1 MRHITASILIA
12 AALTLSACSADS
24 NDAPSNGSDENSSS
38 SQDSNAS
45 SSKEAKEVIGTWE
58 QEQGEGEHK
67 STFTASVTED
77 VITVEWDFGPSSEEP
92 LWVGTFDA
100 AKAAKGET
108 VTSKKDA
115 GGIDPASDLM
125 MPDTLDVKIEDDQ
138 LIFTIDTD
146 GYPLDAALKKVDD
159 EPKIT
164 SELQNTDST
173 RSFKDNVLELPTAT
187 VTITG
192 HHVIDPGS
200 TGNRFGDKPI
210 VLFDFEMTNKT
221 DKDLKPSDF
230 SIFFTAIQDNNENS
244 INELEPGFSESTDLE
259 NMTDSI
265 KKGGT
270 VKGSS
275 AFELDDLTTPV
286 ELVAKDNFGE
296 TEVGSQTYKLEESTP
311 MDPAPKDEGSSPEL
325 PKKKEKDTHSV

>member
-1 MRHITASILIA
+1 MRHITVPFLIA

-24 NDAPSNGSDENSSS
+24 NDAPSNGSDENSSN

-45 SSKEAKEVIGTWE
+45 SAGEAKEIIGTWE
-58 QEQGEGEHK
+58 QEQGEGKHK
-67 STFTASVTED
+67 STFTASVTDD

-115 GGIDPASDLM
+115 GGLDAASDLM
-125 MPDTLDVKIEDDQ
+125 MPDTVDFKIEDDQ
-138 LIFTIDTD
+138 LKFTIETD
-146 GYPLDAALKKVDD
+146 GYPLDAALKKIDD

-164 SELQNTDST
+164 SELQNTDPS
-173 RSFKDNVLELPTAT
+173 RSFKDNVLEIPTAT
-187 VTITG
+187 VRITG

-210 VLFDFEMTNKT
+210 VVFDFEMTNKT
-221 DKDLKPSDF
+221 DKDLKPTDF

-244 INELEPGFSESTDLE
+244 INELEPGFSENTDLE
-259 NMTDSI
+259 SMTDSI

-311 MDPAPKDEGSSPEL
+311 MDINPKSDESVPQPPQ
-325 PKKKEKDTHSV
+325 PKKDSTHSV

>member
-1 MRHITASILIA
+1 MRHITPCILIA

-24 NDAPSNGSDENSSS
+24 NDAPSNGSDENSSN
-38 SQDSNAS
+38 SQDSKAGS
-45 SSKEAKEVIGTWE
+45 SDEAKEVIGTWE
-58 QEQGEGEHK
+58 QEQSEGEHK

-115 GGIDPASDLM
+115 GGLNPASDLIT
-125 MPDTLDVKIEDDQ
+125 PGTVDFKIENDQ
-138 LIFTIDTD
+138 LKFTIDTD
-146 GYPLDAALKKVDD
+146 GYPLDAALKKIDD

-187 VTITG
+187 VKITG

-311 MDPAPKDEGSSPEL
+311 LEKSPEKDDL
-325 PKKKEKDTHSV
+325 PPRPSQKEKDSTHSV

>member
-138 LIFTIDTD
+138 LKFTIDTD

-173 RSFKDNVLELPTAT
+173 RSFKDNVLEIPTAT
-187 VTITG
+187 VKITG

-200 TGNRFGDKPI
+200 PGNRIGDKPI
-210 VLFDFEMTNKT
+210 VVFDYEMTNKT
-221 DKDLKPSDF
+221 DKELRTADF
-230 SIFFTAIQDNNENS
+230 TSMFTAIQDNDENS
-244 INELEPGFSESTDLE
+244 VNELKTGFSENIDTD
-259 NMTDSI
+259 NMLDKI

-270 VKGSS
+270 VKSS
-275 AFELDDLTTPV
+275 AAFELDDLTTPV
-286 ELVAKDNFGE
+286 ELVAREKYGE
-296 TEVGSQTYKLEESTP
+296 EEVGSQTYKLEESTP
-311 MDPAPKDEGSSPEL
+311 MEKSPEKDDL
-325 PKKKEKDTHSV
+325 PPRPSQKEKDSTHSV